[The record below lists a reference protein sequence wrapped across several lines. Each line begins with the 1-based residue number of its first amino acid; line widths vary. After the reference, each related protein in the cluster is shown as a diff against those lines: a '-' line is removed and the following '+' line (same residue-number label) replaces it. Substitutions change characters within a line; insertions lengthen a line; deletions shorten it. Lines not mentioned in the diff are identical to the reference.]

1 MTSLQKEGMPLIR
14 YRTKDLTRIIP
25 ELCPC
30 GRTHRRIERFK
41 GRTDD
46 MLILKGV
53 NIFPTQIEKK
63 LMDIPGVGTNF
74 LIILNRQGYNDDMTV
89 KVEVDKKYFS
99 GEMKQMEALR
109 KKIVEELKAKF

>member
-1 MTSLQKEGMPLIR
+1 
-14 YRTKDLTRIIP
+14 
-25 ELCPC
+25 
-30 GRTHRRIERFK
+30 
-41 GRTDD
+41 

-109 KKIVEELKAKF
+109 KKIVEELKSEILITPKIDLVEPDSIPKGEGKAVRVIDNRKD